1 MKNKTGIIIP
11 IIFLLD
17 ISCLII
23 FGKSYT
29 KLTLFPPF
37 FYIHDLALLLLS
49 IFGIWYAKKENRVK
63 SVEVLFFLAI
73 LYLIISFFRIDFNF
87 HKSILT
93 IRQFMLFGYGIYL
106 YIIMN
111 VLFSIEVIEKNIIK
125 WIIYF
130 SMTSIVV
137 QMIYI
142 FYLFTFYSST
152 VFFDRNYFSPI
163 IVMGFFVTASYIL
176 SQTSNIRI
184 KHLFFLM
191 LFLVSFSIGH
201 DSVYLSLGL
210 IYFTYLF
217 IISKKKHRIRLALTL
232 FVIIIIIF
240 IFLPSFTDV
249 NAQWRFVFW
258 KDSLIKIANNY
269 FIFGEGFGIPYAS
282 TETVE
287 KLNGLFPD
295 TKYSPL
301 IRGEDIYLTAPH
313 NSFLSM
319 VIHIGI
325 PSLILLIYPIKSLFH
340 NKTLIMDKEIL
351 FLSLSLLGIVV
362 FSCFNVIL
370 ELPHSSSIFWI
381 IFFSLIFK
389 LSEKSESS
397 SSKRKF

>member
-1 MKNKTGIIIP
+1 MKNKIGKIFTFL
-11 IIFLLD
+11 FLLD
-17 ISCLII
+17 FFCLII

-29 KLTLFPPF
+29 KLILFPPF
-37 FYIHDLALLLLS
+37 FYLHDLILLMLS
-49 IFGIWYAKKENRVK
+49 IFGIWHIKKENRVS
-63 SVEVLFFLAI
+63 SVEVLFLIAI
-73 LYLIISFFRIDFNF
+73 LYLIISFLIIDFTF

-111 VLFSIEVIEKNIIK
+111 ALFSIKDIKKNITK

-130 SMTSIVV
+130 GITSIFV
-137 QMIYI
+137 QIIYI
-142 FYLFTFYSST
+142 FYLFTVYSST

-176 SQTSNIRI
+176 SQTCNIRL
-184 KHLFFLM
+184 KHLLFLI
-191 LFLVSFSIGH
+191 LLLVSFSIGH

-217 IISKKKHRIRLALTL
+217 IISKKKYRIILTL
-232 FVIIIIIF
+232 SLFTVIIIIF

-258 KDSLIKIANNY
+258 KDSLIKITNNY
-269 FIFGEGFGIPYAS
+269 FIFGEGFGIPYTS

-325 PSLILLIYPIKSLFH
+325 PSLILLIYPIKSLFY

-370 ELPHSSSIFWI
+370 ELPHSSSIFWV

-397 SSKRKF
+397 SSKREF

>member
-1 MKNKTGIIIP
+1 
-11 IIFLLD
+11 
-17 ISCLII
+17 
-23 FGKSYT
+23 
-29 KLTLFPPF
+29 
-37 FYIHDLALLLLS
+37 
-49 IFGIWYAKKENRVK
+49 
-63 SVEVLFFLAI
+63 
-73 LYLIISFFRIDFNF
+73 
-87 HKSILT
+87 
-93 IRQFMLFGYGIYL
+93 MLFGYGIYL

-282 TETVE
+282 T
-287 KLNGLFPD
+287 
-295 TKYSPL
+295 
-301 IRGEDIYLTAPH
+301 
-313 NSFLSM
+313 
-319 VIHIGI
+319 
-325 PSLILLIYPIKSLFH
+325 
-340 NKTLIMDKEIL
+340 
-351 FLSLSLLGIVV
+351 
-362 FSCFNVIL
+362 
-370 ELPHSSSIFWI
+370 
-381 IFFSLIFK
+381 
-389 LSEKSESS
+389 
-397 SSKRKF
+397 